1 MRINHNV
8 TAQLA
13 NINLKK
19 TNKKLTSSLES
30 LSSGYKINSA
40 ADDAAGL
47 AISKKMRTQIRALD
61 QASRNAEDGTSII
74 QTAEGALS
82 EIEAIIQRMRELSVQ
97 AANDTNILEDRESIQ
112 VEIDKLL
119 EEVDRIGSTTEYNGK
134 GLLDG
139 SCTRVVTYDTN
150 GLSTLSISEG
160 VKAGNYE
167 IKLTAL
173 ATPAVNTLSY
183 TIPAEGV
190 STIYINEASIEIAS
204 TDTLADA
211 EAKIKDACDKLD
223 IEIINGSGS
232 NSLTLQTRAKGSSQF
247 IKLEG
252 AVGTE
257 SYTQGTNAEYN
268 VNTSATSA
276 FSSNVVCTADGNNLL
291 IEDSSGF
298 KMQIAVETLSAD
310 HTSTDTSTT
319 PPTTTTVPA
328 GSSAALGK
336 TVKIAVYDTGSMLLQ
351 IGANEHQTMAVDF
364 PEVSCR
370 TLKFKES
377 SGTSLVNVCSR
388 EGASKAISTFDDA
401 IRSVSGTRAQLG
413 AYQNRLD
420 STVASLDISSE
431 NITESM
437 SRIIDTDMAA
447 AMTNYTQESV
457 LVQASTTILA
467 QANNRPQQILSLLQS

>member
-19 TNKKLTSSLES
+19 TNKRLTSSLES

-40 ADDAAGL
+40 ADDSAGL
-47 AISKKMRTQIRALD
+47 AISNKMRTQIRALD
-61 QASRNAEDGTSII
+61 QASRNAEDGNSII

-82 EIEAIIQRMRELSVQ
+82 ELEAIIQRMRELSVQ

-112 VEIDKLL
+112 VEIDKML
-119 EEVDRIGSTTEYNGK
+119 EEIDRIGSTTEYNGK

-139 SCTRVVTYDTN
+139 SCTRVVTYSEN

-160 VKAGNYE
+160 VKAGKYE
-167 IKLTAL
+167 LEVTKL
-173 ATPAVNTLSY
+173 ATPARNSLTYS
-183 TIPAEGV
+183 IPSEGV
-190 STIYINEASIEIAS
+190 SMLYINEAGIEIAS
-204 TDTLADA
+204 TDTQADV
-211 EAKIKDACDKLD
+211 EARIMDVCDKLD
-223 IEIINGSGS
+223 IEITSGSGS
-232 NSLTLQTRAKGSSQF
+232 YTLNLETRATGTSQF
-247 IKLEG
+247 IKLDGDGITKSATKGE
-252 AVGTE
+252 
-257 SYTQGTNAEYN
+257 NAEYN
-268 VNTSATSA
+268 VTKGGATGFSNT
-276 FSSNVVCTADGNNLL
+276 VVCTADGNNLL

-298 KMQIAVETLSAD
+298 KMQIAVETLSVA
-310 HTSTDTSTT
+310 HGT
-319 PPTTTTVPA
+319 A
-328 GSSAALGK
+328 GAGTSAALGTK
-336 TVKIAVYDTGSMLLQ
+336 VEISVYDTGSMLLQ
-351 IGANEHQTMAVDF
+351 IGANEHQTMGVDF

-377 SGTSLVNVCSR
+377 DGTSLVNVCSR

-401 IRSVSGTRAQLG
+401 IRSVSETRAQLG

-420 STVASLDISSE
+420 STVASLDISEE

-457 LVQASTTILA
+457 LVQASTSILA

>member
-257 SYTQGTNAEYN
+257 SYTQGKNAEYN

-276 FSSNVVCTADGNNLL
+276 FSSNVVCTSDGNNLL

-298 KMQIAVETLSAD
+298 KMQIAVETLSVA
-310 HTSTDTSTT
+310 HGTT
-319 PPTTTTVPA
+319 AA
-328 GSSAALGK
+328 GSSAALNN
-336 TVKIAVYDTGSMLLQ
+336 TVTISVYDTGSMLLQ

>member
-19 TNKKLTSSLES
+19 TNKRLTSSLES

-47 AISKKMRTQIRALD
+47 AISKKMRTQIRALN
-61 QASRNAEDGTSII
+61 QASRNAEDGNSII

-82 EIEAIIQRMRELSVQ
+82 EVEAIIQRMRELSVQ

-167 IKLTAL
+167 ITLTAL
-173 ATPAVNTLSY
+173 ATPAVNTLTY
-183 TIPAEGV
+183 AIPAEGV

-211 EAKIKDACDKLD
+211 EAKIKDVCDKLD
-223 IEIINGSGS
+223 IEITNGSGT
-232 NSLTLQTRAKGSSQF
+232 NSLELQTRAKGTSQF
-247 IKLEG
+247 IKLDG
-252 AVGTE
+252 AVGTI
-257 SYTQGTNAEYN
+257 SSTQGTNAEYN
-268 VNTSATSA
+268 VHSGGTSD
-276 FSSNVVCTADGNNLL
+276 FSNNVICTADGNNLL

-298 KMQIAVETLSAD
+298 KMQIAVETLSVD
-310 HTSTDTSTT
+310 HTSTDASGNTITI
-319 PPTTTTVPA
+319 PA
-328 GSSAALGK
+328 GSSAALNN
-336 TVKIAVYDTGSMLLQ
+336 TVTISVYDTGSMLLQ

-420 STVASLDISSE
+420 STVSSLDISSE

-457 LVQASTTILA
+457 LVQASTSILA